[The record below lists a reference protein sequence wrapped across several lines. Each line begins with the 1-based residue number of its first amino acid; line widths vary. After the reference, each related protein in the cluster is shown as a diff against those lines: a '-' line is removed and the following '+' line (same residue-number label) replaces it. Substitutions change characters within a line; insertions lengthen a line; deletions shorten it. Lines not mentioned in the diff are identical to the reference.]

1 MRILL
6 AHNKYQHP
14 GGEDVVFEQEGKLLS
29 ESGHEINK
37 FVVSNDSIEGLISK
51 ADAFL
56 NILDNRRVVEEF
68 ADQVSS
74 FKPDVVHF
82 HNFFPRLSPGAVSYV
97 LERKIPTLQTLHNFR
112 HVCANG
118 MFLRRN
124 SICQMCLNRP
134 MRIPALI
141 HRCYRHSSL
150 ATFAVARVG
159 RRFRQLCDSY
169 PHHLTLVAL
178 TSFAREQMINDG
190 YSPYQIL
197 TKPNSAPDAGV
208 GPQTRERRVL
218 FVGRLSVEKGAD
230 FLIQLAK
237 SIDATF
243 EIIGDGPERERLRAS
258 ASRNVVFRGWLDHHD
273 VLERIKSATVLAV
286 PSRWFEGFPMIV
298 PEAFSTGTPII
309 ASRIGSLAEIVE
321 DGISGITRE
330 SDNHQSWRE
339 AIQLMLDD
347 PRLARSLGHGAR
359 LVFEEKYTSQH
370 NLRRLIEIYSYAIDR
385 AAKSTPG
392 DGVSTQQATELRSSP
407 LNLIDGL
414 DQKNENCLHH
424 QYYCSIHA
432 QGL

>member
-6 AHNKYQHP
+6 AHNEYQQP
-14 GGEDVVFEQEGKLLS
+14 GGEDIVFEQEAQLLS

-37 FVVSNDSIEGLISK
+37 FVVSNDSIEGLTSK

-56 NILDNRRVVEEF
+56 NILENRRVVEEF

-82 HNFFPRLSPGAVSYV
+82 HNFFPRLSPGTVSYA

-124 SICQMCLNRP
+124 SICQLCVNKP

-150 ATFAVARVG
+150 ATFAVTRVG
-159 RRFRQLCDSY
+159 RRFRQLFDSH
-169 PHHLTLVAL
+169 PDHLTLIAL
-178 TSFAREQMINDG
+178 TKFARKQMIDDG
-190 YSPYQIL
+190 YSPDQIL
-197 TKPNSAPDAGV
+197 TKPNSVPDTGV

-230 FLIQLAK
+230 ILIELAK

-243 EIIGDGPERERLRAS
+243 EIIGDGPEIERLRAN
-258 ASRNVVFRGWLDHHD
+258 APGNVVFRGRLEHHD
-273 VLERIKSATVLAV
+273 VLERIKTASIVAV

-298 PEAFSTGTPII
+298 SEAFSAATPVI

-321 DGISGITRE
+321 DDISGITVE
-330 SDNHQSWRE
+330 PDNHQSWKQ
-339 AIQLMLDD
+339 AIQRILND
-347 PRLARSLGHGAR
+347 PLLARSLGHGAR
-359 LVFEEKYTSQH
+359 LAFEENYTSQH
-370 NLRRLIEIYSYAIDR
+370 NLRRLIEIYAGAIDR
-385 AAKSTPG
+385 AAKSISG
-392 DGVSTQQATELRSSP
+392 DRGSMSDITRILTTQSS
-407 LNLIDGL
+407 
-414 DQKNENCLHH
+414 
-424 QYYCSIHA
+424 
-432 QGL
+432 